1 MSGSQVSS
9 FLSLR
14 TSYDP
19 IVHMTDNPPP
29 GWPRQHWQ
37 HLPHRPLDTHRSEL
51 HRGCVMV
58 LGSSERGLLCK
69 RDYTTMEREM
79 FLFEGKSQV
88 LLSSDGIIYS
98 VNNPFFR
105 VEHQICM

>member
-9 FLSLR
+9 SLSLR
-14 TSYDP
+14 TSHDP

-29 GWPRQHWQ
+29 GWSRQRWQ

-58 LGSSERGLLCK
+58 LGSSKCGLLCK
-69 RDYTTMEREM
+69 RDDTLMGKEM
-79 FLFEGKSQV
+79 FLSKGQANFFFPRTESFNR
-88 LLSSDGIIYS
+88 SAT
-98 VNNPFFR
+98 PFR
-105 VEHQICM
+105 LEHQICM